1 MKTDIALFNNL
12 PKNLIGLECLLP
24 MDDSFNLKTDIL
36 QKEQIENCSHQNENK
51 FSKLRNFSDELKYI
65 MNKSHN
71 MEKPA

>member
-12 PKNLIGLECLLP
+12 PKNLIGLEYLLP
-24 MDDSFNLKTDIL
+24 MDDSFNFKTDNL
-36 QKEQIENCSHQNENK
+36 KKEQIENSSYQNENK
-51 FSKLRNFSDELKYI
+51 FSKLRNFSDDLKYI